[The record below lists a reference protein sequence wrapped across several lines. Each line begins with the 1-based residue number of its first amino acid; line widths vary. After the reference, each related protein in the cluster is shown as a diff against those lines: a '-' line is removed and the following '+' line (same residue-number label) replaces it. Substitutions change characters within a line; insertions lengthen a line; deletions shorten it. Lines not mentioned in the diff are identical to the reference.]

1 MSDAERLLD
10 RFGWLIS
17 NFTRTV
23 PGVAHTAV
31 VSVDGLLLTASAELP
46 PDRADQLAAVTAGV
60 ASLTLGASR
69 NFDGGEVRQTVVDME
84 RGTMVLMSVRDGAC
98 LTVLATPNCD
108 IGQVSYEMTTL
119 VEQVGKLLT
128 PELRGAAQAVAARAA
143 RSAAQPLGQLR

>member
-108 IGQVSYEMTTL
+108 IGQVAYEMTTL
-119 VEQVGKLLT
+119 VEQGHLGRKSG
-128 PELRGAAQAVAARAA
+128 RGFYTYDEAGNRTGTAD
-143 RSAAQPLGQLR
+143 LKGQD